1 MTIPKATKAHIL
13 FASADRFPPFR
24 VDVEVLFGQKLREL
38 GYHIDW
44 VLQADADQPK
54 NAVVEWR
61 GGSVYLGATDNGS
74 RFPNRLRRHIRSFLN
89 DLRIRRAQRDRQYTA
104 VLVKD
109 KFLAAII
116 AMLTTSRSK
125 TKFLYWL
132 SYPFPEASLYAA
144 RIGTAR
150 YPLLYQIRGRV
161 FGFILYRLIAR
172 RASHIFVQS
181 EQMKRDMHAQ
191 GIPNEL
197 MSAVPMGFLPEP
209 DTGARNEP
217 KTIPG
222 QMVYLGTLL
231 KTRNLDFLIRVLAT
245 VRKSRPDA
253 TLLYVGPEEL
263 PGDEEVLRIEAT
275 RLGLMDAVTI
285 TGRLPRDEAF
295 QIVRESEVCF
305 SPFYPTP
312 ILNSTS
318 PTKLVEYMALGKAP
332 VANDHPEQRDILEAS
347 KGGLCVGYDEA
358 EFASA
363 ALWIMEHP
371 EDAKAMSRRG
381 YDYVM
386 QHRTYESIAA
396 EVANTLDRIL
406 NG

>member
-1 MTIPKATKAHIL
+1 
-13 FASADRFPPFR
+13 
-24 VDVEVLFGQKLREL
+24 
-38 GYHIDW
+38 
-44 VLQADADQPK
+44 
-54 NAVVEWR
+54 
-61 GGSVYLGATDNGS
+61 
-74 RFPNRLRRHIRSFLN
+74 
-89 DLRIRRAQRDRQYTA
+89 
-104 VLVKD
+104 
-109 KFLAAII
+109 
-116 AMLTTSRSK
+116 
-125 TKFLYWL
+125 
-132 SYPFPEASLYAA
+132 
-144 RIGTAR
+144 
-150 YPLLYQIRGRV
+150 
-161 FGFILYRLIAR
+161 
-172 RASHIFVQS
+172 
-181 EQMKRDMHAQ
+181 
-191 GIPNEL
+191 

-347 KGGLCVGYDEA
+347 KGGLCVGYVEA